1 LQRAEIAARESL
13 SPVER
18 LEIALHPWVGFVVMP
33 LFALAN
39 AGVDLSIGDIG
50 TPVTLAV
57 FVGFVIGKPIGVL
70 SFIWVALRLRIA
82 TRPAELSWGLLA
94 GAGLLAGIGFT
105 MALFIATLAFSDA
118 LMSSAKLGI
127 FVASIA
133 SATAGLAVL
142 AFFSRNA
149 ASPNAAP

>member
-1 LQRAEIAARESL
+1 
-13 SPVER
+13 
-18 LEIALHPWVGFVVMP
+18 
-33 LFALAN
+33 
-39 AGVDLSIGDIG
+39 
-50 TPVTLAV
+50 
-57 FVGFVIGKPIGVL
+57 L
-70 SFIWVALRLRIA
+70 SFTWVALRLRLA
-82 TRPAELSWGLLA
+82 TRPADLTWGLLA